1 MDTPLLPTSKLSYER
16 TFDDIV
22 DRTTL
27 LFRLHSHKSSRTV
40 FHPKEKVI
48 FASLH
53 CQELEDSNSEKLS
66 DHLMALKKKTLVET
80 SEAVEK
86 HITSWQKKNKDPSN
100 FISLTFSVQ
109 YVFWE
114 WKRRMSYWRPS
125 EGPQESGQDDFI
137 VIVFKGLE
145 LRYSGRAKLGTEWL
159 QRKKD
164 EDAFRFARS
173 QEEVIV
179 AKYIDSEAILGS
191 ASMSKLEDFIPSWY
205 KKLLEHAR
213 ETSFQDFLPPV
224 VDKVDCARAHEA
236 LRFSL
241 ALLAPMLVLGGQH
254 STDIGSAVG
263 GGGDI
268 EHSRAEGISP
278 TVEPRSGLK
287 PCRG

>member
-1 MDTPLLPTSKLSYER
+1 
-16 TFDDIV
+16 
-22 DRTTL
+22 
-27 LFRLHSHKSSRTV
+27 
-40 FHPKEKVI
+40 
-48 FASLH
+48 
-53 CQELEDSNSEKLS
+53 
-66 DHLMALKKKTLVET
+66 
-80 SEAVEK
+80 
-86 HITSWQKKNKDPSN
+86 
-100 FISLTFSVQ
+100 
-109 YVFWE
+109 
-114 WKRRMSYWRPS
+114 MSYWRPS

-278 TVEPRSGLK
+278 TVEPRSGLETMSGMKAAEDEYAPYVPLK
-287 PCRG
+287 PSWKPITYHVPHQAGLLRQSRTRNEFIPRRLEAGWQIRVIRPGIVQGKSLQPRGKGF